1 MEAYLDNAATTRP
14 CQAAVQ
20 AALDMMTDCWGNP
33 SSGHHLGVRAAQAM
47 KTARAQVARA
57 IGGQPE
63 RVFFTSGGTEADNW
77 AVLGAM
83 QRLGKRGKHIITTA
97 VEHHAVLEPMAF
109 LESQGYEITYLAPQ
123 PDGRVTLADFCQA
136 LRPDTVLASVMLVNN
151 ETGAVMPVDQMAAAL
166 HRNRSDAI
174 FHTDAVQ
181 GLGKVAFRAGSL
193 GADLVSLSAHK
204 VHGLKGAGALYIR
217 PGLDLPPFV
226 RGGGQESGKRS
237 GTEATPAIAAFGA
250 ACQALDPAD
259 IPAMAALRDYA
270 KQEFAEKLPQ
280 VQLLG
285 AMDAPHV
292 LTAALPGARSQ
303 GILNLLQEQGV
314 YVSAGSACSRGHRSH
329 VLEAMGLPTAVID
342 AAVRISLCRNTT
354 KQEIDQLVR
363 AFQAAAARLAG

>member
-14 CQAAVQ
+14 CRAAIE
-20 AALDMMTDCWGNP
+20 AAARMMTDCWGNP
-33 SSGHHLGVRAAQAM
+33 SSGHHRGVQAAQAM
-47 KTARAQVARA
+47 KTARSQVAAA
-57 IGGQPE
+57 IGGQAE

-77 AVLGAM
+77 AIQGAM
-83 QRLGKRGKHIITTA
+83 QRLVKRGKHIITTA

-109 LESQGYEITYLAPQ
+109 LESQGYEVTYLAPR
-123 PDGRVTLADFCQA
+123 PDGGVTLADFCQA

-151 ETGAVMPVDQMAAAL
+151 ETGAVMPVGQMAAAL
-166 HRNRSDAI
+166 HRNRADAI

-181 GLGKVAFRAGSL
+181 GLGKVSFRAKSL
-193 GADLVSLSAHK
+193 GADLISLSAHK

-217 PGLDLPPFV
+217 SGLDLPPYL

-250 ACQALDPAD
+250 ACGELDPAD

-270 KQEFAEKLPQ
+270 RQELAEKLPQ
-280 VQLLG
+280 VQLIG
-285 AMDAPHV
+285 AMEAPHV

-303 GILNLLQEQGV
+303 GVLNLLQEQEV

-329 VLEAMGLPTAVID
+329 VLEAMGLPAAVID
-342 AAVRISLCRNTT
+342 SAVRISLCRDTT